1 MAGVMFTQV
10 WVNHS
15 HFLSALLECGGKDL
29 RRVRALAQGS
39 PPGCLGGGELGGKRE
54 RGAMFVLPEYQP

>member
-39 PPGCLGGGELGGKRE
+39 PPGCPGRGELGGEERE
-54 RGAMFVLPEYQP
+54 RSYVCAP